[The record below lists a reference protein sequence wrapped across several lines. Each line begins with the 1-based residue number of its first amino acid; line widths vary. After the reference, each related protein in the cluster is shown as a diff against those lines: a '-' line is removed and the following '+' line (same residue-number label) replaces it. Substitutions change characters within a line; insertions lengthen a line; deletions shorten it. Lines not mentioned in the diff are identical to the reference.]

1 MDRRRRSARIHLWI
15 GGTALRDLRNR
26 VVHLQ
31 SVIGTRLP
39 TAEERLLIT
48 NPMATGTSTS
58 EIVLAGSAAVIKQ
71 GRGRIVLDGPH
82 DRSELSLYLPTAS

>member
-1 MDRRRRSARIHLWI
+1 VCLTLS
-15 GGTALRDLRNR
+15 
-26 VVHLQ
+26 
-31 SVIGTRLP
+31 GTRLP

-48 NPMATGTSTS
+48 NPLAAGTATA